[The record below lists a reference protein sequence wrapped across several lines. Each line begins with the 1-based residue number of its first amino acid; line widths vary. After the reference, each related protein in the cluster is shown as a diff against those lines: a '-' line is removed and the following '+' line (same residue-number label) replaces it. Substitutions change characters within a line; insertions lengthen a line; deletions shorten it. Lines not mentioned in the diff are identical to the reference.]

1 MVAAFGNGA
10 DPGTALPYRE
20 VDRSD
25 WWVYDPRDPQ
35 TYNVL
40 QPRRVAGSAW
50 RRSWAED
57 LSGYGRQ
64 YRYAAVLDFNLPA
77 DVHRAPD
84 GGRVADTPADTRLGG
99 GIFLHVSGP
108 GATSGCV
115 SVRRAT
121 MRRTL
126 RWLDPAQHP
135 VLVMG
140 PLSAVGR
147 L

>member
-1 MVAAFGNGA
+1 MG
-10 DPGTALPYRE
+10 LR
-20 VDRSD
+20 
-25 WWVYDPRDPQ
+25 PRDPQ

-57 LSGYGRQ
+57 LSGYGGQ
-64 YRYAAVLDFNLPA
+64 YRYAAVLEFNLPSG
-77 DVHRAPD
+77 VHRAP
-84 GGRVADTPADTRLGG
+84 GVGRVADTPADTRLGG
-99 GIFLHVSGP
+99 GIFLHLSGP
-108 GATSGCV
+108 AATSGCV

-140 PLSAVGR
+140 PLSAVDR